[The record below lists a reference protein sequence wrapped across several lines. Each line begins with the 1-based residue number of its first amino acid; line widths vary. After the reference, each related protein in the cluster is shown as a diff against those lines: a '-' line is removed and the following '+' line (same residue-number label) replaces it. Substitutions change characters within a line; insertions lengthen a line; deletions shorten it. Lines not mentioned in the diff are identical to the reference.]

1 MKDSVPAAPSQPA
14 PVKDRCILLAK
25 KSNVQIP
32 PQIMAQ
38 SKIRMPLQF
47 FPNQNPPSINRK
59 LGTGLTISLN
69 ERGIRCISR
78 SYKEEDCARAQWV
91 PWVNVS
97 SNKFVEPIGPSLVA
111 VAAPGNFFRVFIIKL
126 EYNITK
132 KKIQEVS

>member
-1 MKDSVPAAPSQPA
+1 LKDSVPAAPSQLA

-47 FPNQNPPSINRK
+47 FPNQNPPSVNCK
-59 LGTGLTISLN
+59 LGTRLTISLN
-69 ERGIRCISR
+69 ERGIRCVSR

-91 PWVNVS
+91 P
-97 SNKFVEPIGPSLVA
+97 
-111 VAAPGNFFRVFIIKL
+111 
-126 EYNITK
+126 
-132 KKIQEVS
+132 